1 MTFFRA
7 IKQRKLRAEGALKPL
22 NAADKS
28 RCALEEKAV
37 ICYNPMMYEY
47 GQKGI
52 VVKRY
57 GKAGKL

>member
-1 MTFFRA
+1 MAF
-7 IKQRKLRAEGALKPL
+7 LRVAARRLLCAESALKRL

-28 RCALEEKAV
+28 RCVLEEKAV